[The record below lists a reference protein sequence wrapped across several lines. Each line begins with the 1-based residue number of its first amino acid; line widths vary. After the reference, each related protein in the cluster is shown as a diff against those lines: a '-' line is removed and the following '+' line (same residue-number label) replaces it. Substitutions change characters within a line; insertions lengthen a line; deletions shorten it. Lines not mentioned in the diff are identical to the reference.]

1 LAARMGWNSVP
12 NVALFLGERA
22 YYPMRHGD
30 RGNRAMLGK
39 FFNAFSG

>member
-1 LAARMGWNSVP
+1 MGWNLVS
-12 NVALFLGERA
+12 NVALFLGERV

-30 RGNRAMLGK
+30 REENRATLGK